1 MNNKTIAEMICIL
14 DKSGS
19 MYGKEQDTIENYNR
33 MLAELKK
40 LPGETYIT
48 TALFSEHCRL
58 LYHHIPVQNAKDLTE
73 KDYYT
78 EGDTALFDAI
88 GEMLTTPGT
97 AASEDK
103 TAPVSGILVFI
114 ITDGMENASRHYDL
128 QDVRNLIQEK
138 QAAGWEILFFGTDMD
153 VLELAQKTGIKK
165 ENTFQ
170 YSPDTLGIRSG
181 YQTAEKRFSQLRSH
195 LSDN

>member
-58 LYHHIPVQNAKDLTE
+58 LYHHIPGFIKHNPDRTFDTGQNNFHLH
-73 KDYYT
+73 
-78 EGDTALFDAI
+78 
-88 GEMLTTPGT
+88 
-97 AASEDK
+97 
-103 TAPVSGILVFI
+103 
-114 ITDGMENASRHYDL
+114 ME
-128 QDVRNLIQEK
+128 V
-138 QAAGWEILFFGTDMD
+138 
-153 VLELAQKTGIKK
+153 
-165 ENTFQ
+165 
-170 YSPDTLGIRSG
+170 
-181 YQTAEKRFSQLRSH
+181 
-195 LSDN
+195 